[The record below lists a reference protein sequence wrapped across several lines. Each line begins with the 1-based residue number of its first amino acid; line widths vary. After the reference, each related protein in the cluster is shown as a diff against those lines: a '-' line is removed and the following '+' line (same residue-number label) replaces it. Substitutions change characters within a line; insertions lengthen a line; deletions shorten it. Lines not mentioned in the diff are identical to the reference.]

1 MIRNQQNERRYAAI
15 RKDDHEAYVR
25 ALTETQARSIKIATD
40 IEDIIFDHF
49 GIITVQYEIAQKRL
63 EEDKEYQNTLIRERQ
78 EMQQEYAQ
86 APNANAEP
94 LTDEK
99 AKELNDKIKKFST
112 ELFEKQVKQ
121 DANGQKYIE
130 AQNGNFEILLTKEKD
145 KFFLETGYTTEQV
158 TVHLRESQMRH

>member
-15 RKDDHEAYVR
+15 RKNDHEAYVR
-25 ALTETQARSIKIATD
+25 ALNEAQARSIKIATD

-49 GIITVQYEIAQKRL
+49 GIITVQYEIATKRL
-63 EEDKEYQNTLIRERQ
+63 EGDREYENTLIRERQ
-78 EMQQEYAQ
+78 EMQREYAQ
-86 APNANAEP
+86 PINPNAEP

-99 AKELNDKIKKFST
+99 AKQLSEQFNKLTTTLMES
-112 ELFEKQVKQ
+112 QVKT

-130 AQNGNFEILLTKEKD
+130 AQDGTFEILLMKEKD

-158 TVHLRESQMRH
+158 TVHLRE